1 MRLRQELP
9 QRGEPASLKFL
20 SRAKCRLRYDR
31 SALKPGKDRYNP
43 QWSVS
48 LKVRDHLGVRVVSI
62 VSFQGAVNLPDI
74 FQTWG
79 FRYRLESLSGAPFS
93 RAVIHDR
100 NARLGRPQMLRRSGI
115 GQPVMGHLV
124 EGRLRRASSGR
135 TAQKRVLHIPSQVAK
150 IQKLESAA
158 ADDESDASGV
168 FPLVLVHQL
177 RAVLQ

>member
-1 MRLRQELP
+1 M
-9 QRGEPASLKFL
+9 
-20 SRAKCRLRYDR
+20 
-31 SALKPGKDRYNP
+31 ALTILG
-43 QWSVS
+43 
-48 LKVRDHLGVRVVSI
+48 LFKVRDHLGVRVVSI

-79 FRYRLESLSGAPFS
+79 FRYRFERFRRAPFS
-93 RAVIHDR
+93 RTVIHDR

-124 EGRLRRASSGR
+124 EVDFSEQVLG
-135 TAQKRVLHIPSQVAK
+135 TAQGVLDIPSQITK

-158 ADDESDASGV
+158 ADDKSDASGV

-177 RAVLQ
+177 RAVAVRIGA